1 MKKILERLQKLKNN
15 SHTLVNNIRY
25 SWRTYFHHRGGPQ
38 KVKEISSTT
47 FESMAN
53 GLLKRLIF
61 FKVIT
66 EIIDLLNDKKYPLL
80 KHSTYLFLLCKHKG
94 GVAYPHF
101 ADEKEV

>member
-1 MKKILERLQKLKNN
+1 
-15 SHTLVNNIRY
+15 
-25 SWRTYFHHRGGPQ
+25 
-38 KVKEISSTT
+38 
-47 FESMAN
+47 MAN